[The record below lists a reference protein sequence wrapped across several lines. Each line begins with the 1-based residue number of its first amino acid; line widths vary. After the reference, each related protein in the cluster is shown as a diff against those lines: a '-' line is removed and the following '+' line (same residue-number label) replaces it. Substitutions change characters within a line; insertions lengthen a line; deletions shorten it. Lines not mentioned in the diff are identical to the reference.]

1 MKLPAHVQA
10 EVDRLVAEAT
20 GQSEPGPRMDL
31 DGPAPGDLKPPRIP
45 AIGLHAG
52 AIDGTTPHHQPRLDE
67 WGPK

>member
-1 MKLPAHVQA
+1 
-10 EVDRLVAEAT
+10 
-20 GQSEPGPRMDL
+20 MDL